1 MQGEVLEK
9 INYSAVGETVY
20 QTVLANGLRVFFCL
34 KMILMKL
41 MGLSQ
46 LILVQWIQGL
56 FHVKPSRSLNIRLE

>member
-20 QTVLANGLRVFFCL
+20 QTVLANGLRVFLLPKNDFNET
-34 KMILMKL
+34 

-46 LILVQWIQGL
+46 LILVQWILGL